1 MSTVKAIDVSSIH
14 RICSGQVILDLA
26 TAVKELVENS
36 LDAEAKSIEIRFKEY
51 GIQSVEVIDD
61 GTGIHP
67 TDYESLALKH
77 HTSKLSS
84 FEDLMDISSF
94 GFRGEALSSLCAL
107 SKITVSTCTQEEI
120 PTGVKLEYD
129 SHGRLIK
136 RSPTARERGTSIIL
150 RGLFESVPVR
160 HREFKKNIKR
170 EFGKAE
176 GYTIRIIGHIS
187 KPMKG
192 YGRGSNDRQYFFING
207 RPCNLPKIAK
217 AINELYKSFN
227 TFQYPFIVM
236 DFRLAKFLYDV
247 NVSPDKRTIFIH
259 NENKIVET
267 LKEELNGVLEPF
279 RSTFVNSGT
288 EFIQLSIKENVL
300 CFENSKEENSS
311 QNKLAQNKSG
321 TSLMQGNDDMV
332 SIINNI
338 QSNEN
343 TKNEFESTKN
353 SIKSTCKSS
362 NIEEVMKIK
371 ADIEYESYAF
381 FDFQSEEN
389 EVHVMK
395 KPKITME
402 KSEIAG
408 SPRKQLTQYLSS
420 NAKEKSNV
428 MKDIIKP
435 IDAYLINDQK
445 ESVKVSTPISCE
457 EEQCI
462 KVSLNENKVDI
473 EQDEKMN
480 MVVDYSTSTVL
491 MTEKDG
497 LDEDII
503 MAENNNFD
511 SSPVSHN
518 SEAIVIDNDY
528 EIKNIEIPFDIRRYE
543 YIDMNRQEFQKG
555 NDCDMRLSNSGID
568 TQDNEVAVRELNRVI
583 SKNDFGLMEIV
594 GQFNLGFIIAKLGN
608 DLFIIDQHA
617 SDEKYNFET
626 LQLHTKIQSQRLISP
641 RRLELTVAEELV
653 AIENLEILQANG
665 FDFDID
671 YDASPT
677 KKLKLLSQPMSKDT
691 VFGVKD
697 IEELIFLLSERPGE
711 MIVKR
716 MGDIDQP
723 WNCPHGRPTMRH
735 LFDLSQVKNSQ
746 PYTMRLKTRED
757 LEEENIFYT
766 FQNDNI
772 FVYRAN

>member
-36 LDAEAKSIEIRFKEY
+36 LDAEAKSIVEIRFKEY

-170 EFGKAE
+170 EFGKALVLLQAYGVICE
-176 GYTIRIIGHIS
+176 NVRIICTNQLNNSAKTKVLATSG
-187 KPMKG
+187 
-192 YGRGSNDRQYFFING
+192 NG
-207 RPCNLPKIAK
+207 NIAK

-371 ADIEYESYAF
+371 ADIEYESYAS

-462 KVSLNENKVDI
+462 KISLNENKVDI

-528 EIKNIEIPFDIRRYE
+528 ERKNIEIPFDIRRYE

-568 TQDNEVAVRELNRVI
+568 TQDNEVAVSELNRVI

-665 FDFDID
+665 F
-671 YDASPT
+671 
-677 KKLKLLSQPMSKDT
+677 
-691 VFGVKD
+691 
-697 IEELIFLLSERPGE
+697 
-711 MIVKR
+711 
-716 MGDIDQP
+716 
-723 WNCPHGRPTMRH
+723 
-735 LFDLSQVKNSQ
+735 
-746 PYTMRLKTRED
+746 
-757 LEEENIFYT
+757 
-766 FQNDNI
+766 
-772 FVYRAN
+772 